1 MVLSESIMDKTAKY
15 NIGDLVVHTHHGYRA
30 VVIDIDPLFLASGRF
45 NPQAPKRDFS
55 TRNPWYRLLV
65 DGSSQTTYVEEPLL
79 ALDASHDMIDNPN
92 IGDYLIPQSGRYR
105 SNIHRH

>member
-79 ALDASHDMIDNPN
+79 ILDNSHELIDNPN
-92 IGDYLIPQSGRYR
+92 LYDYLIQQPDGYH
-105 SNIHRH
+105 SNMRRH